1 MRRLDIV
8 KINKCNNKGCGHN
21 EDGKC
26 TNSWGIE
33 IDQFGECASVQF
45 LKKGDKDDAES
56 SRESK

>member
-1 MRRLDIV
+1 MI